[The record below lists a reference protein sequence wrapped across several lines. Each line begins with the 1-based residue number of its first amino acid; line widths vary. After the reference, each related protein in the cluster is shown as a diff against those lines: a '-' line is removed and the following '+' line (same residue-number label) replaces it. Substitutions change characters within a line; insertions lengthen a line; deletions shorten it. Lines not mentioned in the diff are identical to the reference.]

1 MRFLSKTFPMAVAAL
16 LATSIDFADAGS
28 VHVYTPPASHITV
41 HHAYTIGQAPHHGFF
56 GKFFYILFGV
66 SDSYDGP
73 QPAGTRASLT
83 EAQMLGYPQFTT
95 IPSEAE
101 RYRLATGRS
110 LPASHGLIVLPPT
123 TPKGDETYIW
133 PTDH

>member
-1 MRFLSKTFPMAVAAL
+1 MRFSSKTFPMVVAAML
-16 LATSIDFADAGS
+16 VTSIDVAAAGS
-28 VHVYTPPASHITV
+28 VHVYTPSASHITV
-41 HHAYTIGQAPHHGFF
+41 HHAYRSGQAPRHGFF
-56 GKFFYILFGV
+56 GKFFYTLFGIG
-66 SDSYDGP
+66 DSYDGP
-73 QPAGTRASLT
+73 QPADTRASLT

-101 RYRLATGRS
+101 RFRLATGRT